1 MNGITSGNQVRT
13 LSLSL
18 SIVNATAERI
28 LTAMAL
34 IIPLVALLL
43 ALLPVLSSSE
53 PSTGDW
59 IVSTGWKLISDIENA
74 AMLALLILF
83 GTAAVVLQR
92 MAYLHVTPGGLQARI
107 PLWSGKTLAHQTTGS
122 WTLQWDAI
130 RRVRLRT
137 PPDSLRSSIQK
148 LNWYCLVLETDEGE
162 FKLNPFG
169 WVDPDARDHRLG
181 LNEVLSWRKIDTGQ
195 RIRHAPL
202 FPIIQEQGFA
212 IESAEDEQRQ
222 PTSPLFEGYDLT
234 RHKGMVTQLILL
246 AGIGGYALID
256 LVAGRYQPLEMV
268 PVYPFLVAALPAAA
282 LANVLGRGAPPME
295 RFGVGALLVIAT
307 VAATYPAM
315 LRVNALTAEP
325 RTLQYEAMT
334 PGNFTPVN
342 ASTPAIDLSGRN
354 LPEYWAEYPEGSQHE
369 FTLMR
374 GDAGFYQ
381 LNLAPFRARTREFYR
396 QRREDQ

>member
-1 MNGITSGNQVRT
+1 MNGITSGKPSRSLK

-18 SIVNATAERI
+18 VNGTAELV
-28 LTAMAL
+28 LTAMAML
-34 IIPLVALLL
+34 VPLVALVL
-43 ALLPVLSSSE
+43 ALLPVIASSE
-53 PSTGDW
+53 LSIGHW
-59 IVSTGWKLISDIENA
+59 IVSASQKLISDTETTL
-74 AMLALLILF
+74 MLALLALF
-83 GTAAVVLQR
+83 GAAAVVLQR
-92 MAYLHVTPGGLQARI
+92 MSYLHVTPEGLQARI
-107 PLWSGKTLAHQTTGS
+107 PRWSGKTLAHQTTGS
-122 WTLQWDAI
+122 WTLQWDDI

-137 PPDSLRSSIQK
+137 APDSIRSSIQK

-162 FKLNPFG
+162 IKLNPFG

-195 RIRHAPL
+195 RIRQAPL
-202 FPIIQEQGFA
+202 FPIIKEQGFA
-212 IESAEDEQRQ
+212 IESDEDEQRQ
-222 PTSPLFEGYDLT
+222 PTGPLFEGYDLT

-256 LVAGRYQPLEMV
+256 MVVGRYQPLEMV

-295 RFGVGALLVIAT
+295 RFGVGALLVIAI